1 MDKITIPDLNGT
13 NYFIWELKMKAAL
26 SLKRLAPLIL
36 EDKPEDL
43 TRKDEMDWITKNS
56 DAIAY
61 IKLSLADEQALQ
73 FAAEDNAKV
82 LWDKIRA
89 TYMGEGEDRK
99 IDAGNE
105 LKNIRMKNG
114 ETVAD
119 YIARARGISTKC
131 HSLGLDVSPR
141 ELVYHTVRGL
151 NGKFSKVRDILK
163 TQRGKS
169 MDEILQ
175 ILREEE
181 ATLNLPIKTRMDGIN
196 EAFYCKRKN
205 EKQTRLCYSCRKS
218 NHLAKDCY
226 YRNKNSPSTSQR
238 NNSSRNGHVFTASH
252 REEKPCDN
260 IWILDS
266 GASCH
271 MAKEPVWF
279 KNISPEVMDI
289 YLADKN
295 SKMMS
300 QGTGN
305 VSAKTV
311 STKHCNSINLT
322 ITDVS
327 YVPQLRCNLLS
338 VTCLMDKGC
347 KIKSEN
353 NCVLIYDKNDK
364 LITKA
369 FKNNGRL
376 EIKLEPMYNSECF
389 ISDQSTNNY
398 EIWHNRLCHLN
409 CKCMLKMKD
418 YIDIDNVNNFTC
430 ETCDISKVTRKTH
443 HSIDIYQSSQI
454 LELLHADLC
463 GPINIESHGGAKYFM
478 VIVDDFSG
486 MYFTYFLK
494 NKYEV
499 FDIFSQFKAKYEN
512 LTDKRIKKIRTDNGL
527 EFVNEQLDTYLAN
540 SGIFHEKT
548 IPYNSESNGKA
559 ERANRV
565 LLERARSLLYES
577 KLPLKFWAEAINC
590 STQVSNVTPRKGK
603 EKIPLEIWTGNKPK
617 LNYLKK
623 FGCVA
628 YFHVPKVLR
637 NKFEVPG
644 RRGIMLGYAR
654 ERRGYR
660 IYDIKNQKVIEER
673 SVKFNEYLKGSN
685 YLGEI
690 ENETWDIDSFF
701 EVSPERNEINQNT
714 ENGVLYNFDI
724 NNGPGAIENDN
735 SIPLQTTSSPRTG
748 RIQIQVLELNDV
760 QNQIPVRRSERL
772 KSKLMSVHL
781 VNNVPNSYFEAENS
795 ANWKN
800 WKLAMENELDSLDKH
815 KVWEIVQKPAK
826 SKLIKTKWVY
836 SLKQDDAGKN
846 IKYKARLVAAGFNQI
861 KNIDYSES
869 YSPVVNI
876 ESFRLL
882 IALAAKLKL
891 NVNFFDVKTAYLYGD
906 LEETVYVLPPPG
918 YEKLIGDDKVCKLKK
933 SIYGLPQ
940 SGRNWYTKIKGEL
953 ENFGLKQLASDNC
966 VFIKSVNQSVL
977 ILCMYVDDL
986 AIFCNNDKMY
996 EGIVSKIK
1004 NVFEV
1009 VENKTNKFL
1018 GMEIEKCE
1026 NGIYLSQCDYIN
1038 SLLVKHNLEN
1048 CKSVKTPIVKGEDK
1062 IFPSTNEFIDITM
1075 YQELI
1080 GELLYLANRTRPD
1093 ISFVIS
1099 YLS

>member
-1 MDKITIPDLNGT
+1 
-13 NYFIWELKMKAAL
+13 
-26 SLKRLAPLIL
+26 
-36 EDKPEDL
+36 
-43 TRKDEMDWITKNS
+43 
-56 DAIAY
+56 
-61 IKLSLADEQALQ
+61 
-73 FAAEDNAKV
+73 
-82 LWDKIRA
+82 
-89 TYMGEGEDRK
+89 
-99 IDAGNE
+99 
-105 LKNIRMKNG
+105 
-114 ETVAD
+114 
-119 YIARARGISTKC
+119 
-131 HSLGLDVSPR
+131 
-141 ELVYHTVRGL
+141 
-151 NGKFSKVRDILK
+151 
-163 TQRGKS
+163 

-196 EAFYCKRKN
+196 PEAFYCKRKN
-205 EKQTRLCYSCRKS
+205 EKQTRLCYICRKS

-226 YRNKNSPSTSQR
+226 YRNKNSPSTGQR
-238 NNSSRNGHVFTASH
+238 NYSSRNGHVFTASH
-252 REEKPCDN
+252 REEKLCDN

-271 MAKEPVWF
+271 MAKESVWF
-279 KNISPEVMDI
+279 KNISYDI

-322 ITDVS
+322 ITDIS

-338 VTCLMDKGC
+338 VTCLMDKG
-347 KIKSEN
+347 S
-353 NCVLIYDKNDK
+353 
-364 LITKA
+364 
-369 FKNNGRL
+369 
-376 EIKLEPMYNSECF
+376 
-389 ISDQSTNNY
+389 
-398 EIWHNRLCHLN
+398 
-409 CKCMLKMKD
+409 
-418 YIDIDNVNNFTC
+418 
-430 ETCDISKVTRKTH
+430 
-443 HSIDIYQSSQI
+443 
-454 LELLHADLC
+454 
-463 GPINIESHGGAKYFM
+463 
-478 VIVDDFSG
+478 
-486 MYFTYFLK
+486 
-494 NKYEV
+494 
-499 FDIFSQFKAKYEN
+499 KYEN
-512 LTDKRIKKIRTDNGL
+512 LTDKRIKKIRTHNGL

-565 LLERARSLLYES
+565 LLESARSVLYEK

-617 LNYLKK
+617 LHYLKK

-644 RRGIMLGYAR
+644 RRGIILGYAR

-660 IYDIKNQKVIEER
+660 IYDNKNQKVIEER

-714 ENGVLYNFDI
+714 KNGVLYNFDI

-735 SIPLQTTSSPRTG
+735 PIPLQTTSSSRTG
-748 RIQIQVLELNDV
+748 RIQIPVLELNDV

-772 KSKLMSVHL
+772 KSKLISVHL

-815 KVWEIVQKPAK
+815 KIWEIVQKPAK
-826 SKLIKTKWVY
+826 SKLIKTKW
-836 SLKQDDAGKN
+836 
-846 IKYKARLVAAGFNQI
+846 
-861 KNIDYSES
+861 S

-891 NVNFFDVKTAYLYGD
+891 NVNFFDVKTAYSYGD

-918 YEKLIGDDKVCKLKK
+918 YEKLIGDDKVRKLKK
-933 SIYGLPQ
+933 SIYGSPQ
-940 SGRNWYTKIKGEL
+940 SGRNWTFQKVSDKVPYRFVTTLITPVPLWIAETRHRVGERNVRCDPTPGWGKITSERFSKRPQIVGGRLAGESGK
-953 ENFGLKQLASDNC
+953 ETSQLLDVSRELVHVWMQTAQADDHDC
-966 VFIKSVNQSVL
+966 LIPTIKHGCGFVM
-977 ILCMYVDDL
+977 IW
-986 AIFCNNDKMY
+986 AA
-996 EGIVSKIK
+996 VSW
-1004 NVFEV
+1004 FSA
-1009 VENKTNKFL
+1009 
-1018 GMEIEKCE
+1018 G
-1026 NGIYLSQCDYIN
+1026 
-1038 SLLVKHNLEN
+1038 
-1048 CKSVKTPIVKGEDK
+1048 PIVTLKGKITKEKYREILADQILPMMQTLFPAEDG
-1062 IFPSTNEFIDITM
+1062 IFLDDNTNHGLMNTWLTST
-1075 YQELI
+1075 
-1080 GELLYLANRTRPD
+1080 LARTVTRPQ
-1093 ISFVIS
+1093 
-1099 YLS
+1099 YN

>member
-1 MDKITIPDLNGT
+1 MDKITIPDLNGMD
-13 NYFIWELKMKAAL
+13 YFIWELKMKAAL
-26 SLKRLAPLIL
+26 SLKRLDSLIL
-36 EDKPEDL
+36 NEKPEDL

-89 TYMGEGEDRK
+89 TYIGEGEDRK

-105 LKNIRMKNG
+105 LKNIRMKNE

-175 ILREEE
+175 ILREE

-196 EAFYCKRKN
+196 SEAFY
-205 EKQTRLCYSCRKS
+205 S
-218 NHLAKDCY
+218 
-226 YRNKNSPSTSQR
+226 
-238 NNSSRNGHVFTASH
+238 SH
-252 REEKPCDN
+252 REEKLCDN

-271 MAKEPVWF
+271 MAKESVWF

-311 STKHCNSINLT
+311 STKHGNSINLT

-327 YVPQLRCNLLS
+327 YAPQLRCNLLS
-338 VTCLMDKGC
+338 VTCLMDKG
-347 KIKSEN
+347 
-353 NCVLIYDKNDK
+353 Y
-364 LITKA
+364 
-369 FKNNGRL
+369 
-376 EIKLEPMYNSECF
+376 
-389 ISDQSTNNY
+389 
-398 EIWHNRLCHLN
+398 
-409 CKCMLKMKD
+409 
-418 YIDIDNVNNFTC
+418 
-430 ETCDISKVTRKTH
+430 
-443 HSIDIYQSSQI
+443 
-454 LELLHADLC
+454 
-463 GPINIESHGGAKYFM
+463 
-478 VIVDDFSG
+478 
-486 MYFTYFLK
+486 
-494 NKYEV
+494 
-499 FDIFSQFKAKYEN
+499 
-512 LTDKRIKKIRTDNGL
+512 
-527 EFVNEQLDTYLAN
+527 TYLAN

-617 LNYLKK
+617 LNYVKK

-660 IYDIKNQKVIEER
+660 IYDIKNQK
-673 SVKFNEYLKGSN
+673 
-685 YLGEI
+685 
-690 ENETWDIDSFF
+690 
-701 EVSPERNEINQNT
+701 
-714 ENGVLYNFDI
+714 
-724 NNGPGAIENDN
+724 
-735 SIPLQTTSSPRTG
+735 TTSSPRTG
-748 RIQIQVLELNDV
+748 RIQIPVLELNEV

-781 VNNVPNSYFEAENS
+781 VNNVPNSYFEVENS

-800 WKLAMENELDSLDKH
+800 LKLAMENELDSLDK
-815 KVWEIVQKPAK
+815 QK
-826 SKLIKTKWVY
+826 
-836 SLKQDDAGKN
+836 
-846 IKYKARLVAAGFNQI
+846 
-861 KNIDYSES
+861 S

-882 IALAAKLKL
+882 IGLAAKLKL

-933 SIYGLPQ
+933 SIY
-940 SGRNWYTKIKGEL
+940 
-953 ENFGLKQLASDNC
+953 
-966 VFIKSVNQSVL
+966 
-977 ILCMYVDDL
+977 
-986 AIFCNNDKMY
+986 
-996 EGIVSKIK
+996 
-1004 NVFEV
+1004 
-1009 VENKTNKFL
+1009 
-1018 GMEIEKCE
+1018 
-1026 NGIYLSQCDYIN
+1026 
-1038 SLLVKHNLEN
+1038 
-1048 CKSVKTPIVKGEDK
+1048 
-1062 IFPSTNEFIDITM
+1062 
-1075 YQELI
+1075 
-1080 GELLYLANRTRPD
+1080 ANRTRPN
-1093 ISFVIS
+1093 ISFIMS
-1099 YLS
+1099 YLSQFNHNPEKRHYNLAKRVSRYLMGSKDKKLFYENEFGILNASLDASWGNAENGKSFSGGVVLLGFLQVWSAMGQNHDADQALSPLIAAGSKFPSYQEV

>member
-1 MDKITIPDLNGT
+1 
-13 NYFIWELKMKAAL
+13 MKAAL
-26 SLKRLAPLIL
+26 SLKRLVPLIL
-36 EDKPEDL
+36 EEKPEDL

-89 TYMGEGEDRK
+89 TYIGEGEDRK

-141 ELVYHTVRGL
+141 ELVYHTVKGL

-169 MDEILQ
+169 MNEILQ
-175 ILREEE
+175 IL
-181 ATLNLPIKTRMDGIN
+181 
-196 EAFYCKRKN
+196 
-205 EKQTRLCYSCRKS
+205 
-218 NHLAKDCY
+218 
-226 YRNKNSPSTSQR
+226 RNKNSPSTSQR

-252 REEKPCDN
+252 REEKLCDN
-260 IWILDS
+260 TWILDS

-271 MAKEPVWF
+271 MAKESVWF

-338 VTCLMDKGC
+338 VTCLMDKG
-347 KIKSEN
+347 S
-353 NCVLIYDKNDK
+353 
-364 LITKA
+364 
-369 FKNNGRL
+369 
-376 EIKLEPMYNSECF
+376 
-389 ISDQSTNNY
+389 
-398 EIWHNRLCHLN
+398 
-409 CKCMLKMKD
+409 
-418 YIDIDNVNNFTC
+418 
-430 ETCDISKVTRKTH
+430 
-443 HSIDIYQSSQI
+443 
-454 LELLHADLC
+454 
-463 GPINIESHGGAKYFM
+463 
-478 VIVDDFSG
+478 
-486 MYFTYFLK
+486 
-494 NKYEV
+494 
-499 FDIFSQFKAKYEN
+499 KYEN
-512 LTDKRIKKIRTDNGL
+512 LTDKRIKKIRADNGL

-540 SGIFHEKT
+540 SEIFHEKT

-559 ERANRV
+559 ERANCV

-577 KLPLKFWAEAINC
+577 KLPLKFWAETINC

-603 EKIPLEIWTGNKPK
+603 ENIPLE
-617 LNYLKK
+617 K
-623 FGCVA
+623 F
-628 YFHVPKVLR
+628 R
-637 NKFEVPG
+637 
-644 RRGIMLGYAR
+644 
-654 ERRGYR
+654 
-660 IYDIKNQKVIEER
+660 
-673 SVKFNEYLKGSN
+673 
-685 YLGEI
+685 
-690 ENETWDIDSFF
+690 
-701 EVSPERNEINQNT
+701 
-714 ENGVLYNFDI
+714 
-724 NNGPGAIENDN
+724 
-735 SIPLQTTSSPRTG
+735 QTTSSSRTG
-748 RIQIQVLELNDV
+748 RIEIPVLELNDV

-781 VNNVPNSYFEAENS
+781 VNNVPNSYFEAENN

-940 SGRNWYTKIKGEL
+940 SGRNWYMKIKG
-953 ENFGLKQLASDNC
+953 
-966 VFIKSVNQSVL
+966 V
-977 ILCMYVDDL
+977 
-986 AIFCNNDKMY
+986 
-996 EGIVSKIK
+996 
-1004 NVFEV
+1004 
-1009 VENKTNKFL
+1009 
-1018 GMEIEKCE
+1018 
-1026 NGIYLSQCDYIN
+1026 
-1038 SLLVKHNLEN
+1038 
-1048 CKSVKTPIVKGEDK
+1048 
-1062 IFPSTNEFIDITM
+1062 
-1075 YQELI
+1075 
-1080 GELLYLANRTRPD
+1080 
-1093 ISFVIS
+1093 
-1099 YLS
+1099 

>member
-13 NYFIWELKMKAAL
+13 NYFIWELKMKAAI

-43 TRKDEMDWITKNS
+43 TRKDEMDWITINS

-205 EKQTRLCYSCRKS
+205 EKQTRLCYICRKS

-295 SKMMS
+295 SKMLS

-327 YVPQLRCNLLS
+327 YVPQLICNLLS
-338 VTCLMDKGC
+338 VTCLMDKG
-347 KIKSEN
+347 S
-353 NCVLIYDKNDK
+353 
-364 LITKA
+364 
-369 FKNNGRL
+369 
-376 EIKLEPMYNSECF
+376 
-389 ISDQSTNNY
+389 
-398 EIWHNRLCHLN
+398 
-409 CKCMLKMKD
+409 
-418 YIDIDNVNNFTC
+418 
-430 ETCDISKVTRKTH
+430 
-443 HSIDIYQSSQI
+443 
-454 LELLHADLC
+454 
-463 GPINIESHGGAKYFM
+463 
-478 VIVDDFSG
+478 
-486 MYFTYFLK
+486 
-494 NKYEV
+494 
-499 FDIFSQFKAKYEN
+499 KYEN

-654 ERRGYR
+654 EMRGYR

-673 SVKFNEYLKGSN
+673 SIKFNEYLKGSN

-690 ENETWDIDSFF
+690 ENETWDTDSFF

-748 RIQIQVLELNDV
+748 RIQIPVLELNDV
-760 QNQIPVRRSERL
+760 QNQIPIRRSERL

-826 SKLIKTKWVY
+826 AKLIKTKWVY

-861 KNIDYSES
+861 KNIDCSES

-882 IALAAKLKL
+882 IALAAKSKL

-933 SIYGLPQ
+933 
-940 SGRNWYTKIKGEL
+940 K
-953 ENFGLKQLASDNC
+953 
-966 VFIKSVNQSVL
+966 VFMVCHSLV
-977 ILCMYVDDL
+977 
-986 AIFCNNDKMY
+986 
-996 EGIVSKIK
+996 ETGI
-1004 NVFEV
+1004 
-1009 VENKTNKFL
+1009 
-1018 GMEIEKCE
+1018 
-1026 NGIYLSQCDYIN
+1026 
-1038 SLLVKHNLEN
+1038 
-1048 CKSVKTPIVKGEDK
+1048 
-1062 IFPSTNEFIDITM
+1062 
-1075 YQELI
+1075 
-1080 GELLYLANRTRPD
+1080 
-1093 ISFVIS
+1093 
-1099 YLS
+1099 